1 MSNEKDESCPC
12 GSGKLYQECCKK
24 EYDDANDTR
33 DKLKKALDD
42 PSKSLEIKE
51 LLKQFQSKK

>member
-1 MSNEKDESCPC
+1 MSNEADESCTC

-24 EYDDANDTR
+24 EYDDVNDPR
-33 DKLKKALDD
+33 DRLKKALDD
-42 PSKSLEIKE
+42 PNKSLEIKE

>member
-1 MSNEKDESCPC
+1 MSSDQDESCPC
-12 GSGKLYQECCKK
+12 GSGKLYDDCCKK
-24 EYDDANDTR
+24 AFDEANNIR

>member
-1 MSNEKDESCPC
+1 MSNEEDESCPC
-12 GSGKLYQECCKK
+12 ESGKTYKNCCKK
-24 EYDDANDTR
+24 AYDDANNTR

-51 LLKQFQSKK
+51 LLKQFQNKK